1 MDCPTTDR
9 DIQPPAA
16 ISVNSLTPRQN
27 EVLQFVAVFQE
38 ECGVPPTL
46 REIARHFKFRSPTAA
61 SDHLRSLRR
70 KGYLTHEPRLARYS
84 RIVSRWHPPRR
95 PVVDIPVYGSMS
107 AGFAD
112 QRSEPAQDS
121 ISVDP
126 QGLGFER
133 GDRMFALHVRD
144 DSLSWCNI
152 LDGDLVILAPG
163 RKPRSG
169 DVVAALINNESTLK
183 TFVIEEGKPSL
194 RAENPLFPELIPFA
208 ELAIQ
213 GVMVALIRRR
223 PQPVPLRSSSAKAQ
237 ACSNVG

>member
-1 MDCPTTDR
+1 MH
-9 DIQPPAA
+9 
-16 ISVNSLTPRQN
+16 SLTPRQN

-46 REIARHFKFRSPTAA
+46 REIAHHFKFRSPTAA
-61 SDHLRSLRR
+61 SDHLRALRR

-84 RIVSRWHPPRR
+84 RIVSRWRAPRHPM
-95 PVVDIPVYGSMS
+95 VDIPVYGSIS

-112 QRSEPAQDS
+112 QRYQQAQDS

-126 QGLGFER
+126 QGLGFQR
-133 GDRMFALHVRD
+133 GDRMFALQVRD
-144 DSLSWCNI
+144 DSMSWCNI

-163 RKPRSG
+163 RKPQPG

-183 TFVIEEGKPSL
+183 TFVIEKGKPSL
-194 RAENPLFPELIPFA
+194 RAENPRYPALIPVP

-223 PQPVPLRSSSAKAQ
+223 PQPALLSWSSAKAE
-237 ACSNVG
+237 ACPAV

>member
-1 MDCPTTDR
+1 M
-9 DIQPPAA
+9 
-16 ISVNSLTPRQN
+16 NSLTPRQN
-27 EVLQFVAVFQE
+27 EVLQFIAVFQE

-46 REIARHFKFRSPTAA
+46 REIAHHFKFRSPTAA
-61 SDHLRSLRR
+61 SDHLRALRR

-84 RIVSRWHPPRR
+84 RIVSRWHAPRR
-95 PVVDIPVYGSMS
+95 PMVDIPVYGSIS

-112 QRSEPAQDS
+112 QRYQQAQDS

-126 QGLGFER
+126 QGLGFQR

-144 DSLSWCNI
+144 DSMSWCNI

-163 RKPRSG
+163 RKPRPG

-183 TFVIEEGKPSL
+183 TFVIEKGKPSL
-194 RAENPLFPELIPFA
+194 RAENPRYPALIPVA

-223 PQPVPLRSSSAKAQ
+223 PQPALLKLSSSNAI
-237 ACSNVG
+237 ACPNV